1 MYNISWVFLKHL
13 SFAKRILY
21 IALVMLLNITLLTL
35 PIYSTI
41 VTLEWHLGRDT
52 KTLDN
57 NNAYY
62 EKIDETLVAKPNYE
76 QPGFLPISN
85 FITAF
90 VSDSKYIPTLVGERN
105 MLVKNEDIKSDSKAW
120 IDYNT
125 AKELN
130 SWTGDTLWV
139 PFYIQQD
146 DYEPIQQLNMEV
158 KVEGILKPYNNMYT
172 AKSGLI
178 VIETSTVESFLQTN
192 NIFINDGNVGLGK
205 KLLISDIPEN
215 YLNIINISLSH
226 FIKKENKTSDN
237 VLLIIKI
244 LAILISLT
252 FSFLLLKK
260 EDTQLYNSVT
270 NPITIFQMLGVQQ
283 KQIQQSLI
291 IVKSFI
297 FFSSLLLSL
306 FITKYF
312 IFGFI
317 FEMYFSTTMFWVNL
331 FVQSILVFLVLY
343 SSSINNTSEIGAFL

>member
-1 MYNISWVFLKHL
+1 
-13 SFAKRILY
+13 
-21 IALVMLLNITLLTL
+21 
-35 PIYSTI
+35 
-41 VTLEWHLGRDT
+41 
-52 KTLDN
+52 
-57 NNAYY
+57 
-62 EKIDETLVAKPNYE
+62 
-76 QPGFLPISN
+76 
-85 FITAF
+85 
-90 VSDSKYIPTLVGERN
+90 
-105 MLVKNEDIKSDSKAW
+105 MLVKNEDIKNDSKAW

-139 PFYIQQD
+139 PFYIQKD

-158 KVEGILKPYNNMYT
+158 KVEGILKPYNNLYT

-192 NIFINDGNVGLGK
+192 NIYINDGNVGLGK
-205 KLLISDIPEN
+205 RLLISDIPEN

-226 FIKKENKTSDN
+226 CIKKENNTFDN
-237 VLLIIKI
+237 VLLIIKV
-244 LAILISLT
+244 LSILIALT

-317 FEMYFSTTMFWVNL
+317 FEMYFSTIMLWMNL
-331 FVQSILVFLVLY
+331 FVQSIVFFLVLY
-343 SSSINNTSEIGAFL
+343 SSINNTSEIGAFL